1 MTLESG
7 APRGE
12 AELVALTRIQA
23 WAFGGEVPA
32 VRVWLDRSGHENVR
46 IARRGAETVGGLIEI
61 PMGQWFGGR
70 SVPMLGIAGVGVAPE
85 ARGEGVALALMHDTL
100 RSARE
105 RGFALSTLYPAAV
118 ALYRAAG
125 YEFAGSRFLH
135 KAALR
140 TLPTERGPLRIAL
153 LEAGATNE
161 VEALYRAI
169 ASERPG
175 YLDRGPYVWRRVREN
190 RQGEPY
196 QAFGAYGPSGLEGY
210 AYLSQRGPDD
220 QRELV
225 VHDFV
230 AATFAAATRL
240 LALFADH
247 RSTMKSLVL
256 AGAAPNP
263 LILAPTEPLF
273 RVELGETW
281 MLRVVDPALA
291 LAARGYPALESAV
304 DLELTDRSLPEN
316 SGRYRLEVSGGR
328 AQVTRGGTGAVA
340 LDERALAALYTGF
353 FSPALLARS
362 AGLAGDEASL
372 ARLAM
377 LFAGPPPSLCDFF

>member
-7 APRGE
+7 AYGE
-12 AELVALTRIQA
+12 AELVALARIQA
-23 WAFGGEVPA
+23 WAFGGDA
-32 VRVWLDRSGHENVR
+32 MAARAWLDTGGLENVR
-46 IARRGAETVGGLIEI
+46 IVRRGAATVGGLIEI
-61 PMGQWFGGR
+61 PMGQWFGGHA
-70 SVPMLGIAGVGVAPE
+70 VPMLGIAGVGVAPE
-85 ARGEGVALALMHDTL
+85 ARGQGVALALMLDTL
-100 RSARE
+100 RSARA

-125 YEFAGSRFLH
+125 YELAGSRYLH
-135 KAALR
+135 KAVLR
-140 TLPTERGPLRIAL
+140 NLPTERGPLR
-153 LEAGATNE
+153 LEPLSAGAAGE
-161 VEALYRAI
+161 VEALYRTFA
-169 ASERPG
+169 AERPG
-175 YLDRGPYVWRRVREN
+175 YLDRGPYVWRRVRGN

-196 QAFGAYGPSGLEGY
+196 QAFGVYGSRGLEGY

-230 AATFAAATRL
+230 AATSAAALRL

-263 LILAPTEPLF
+263 LILAPTELLF
-273 RVELGETW
+273 RVELAETW
-281 MLRVVDPALA
+281 MLRVVEPAAA
-291 LAARGYPALESAV
+291 LTARGYPELETSV
-304 DLELTDRSLPEN
+304 ELELTDGTLPEN

-328 AQVTRGGTGAVA
+328 AQVTRGGSGAVA
-340 LDERALAALYTGF
+340 LDEKALAALYTGF

-362 AGLAGDEASL
+362 ASLTGDAASL
-372 ARLAM
+372 ARLAV

>member
-12 AELVALTRIQA
+12 AELDALTRIQA
-23 WAFGGEVPA
+23 WAFGGEAQA

-46 IARRGAETVGGLIEI
+46 VARRGSETVGGLIEI

-70 SVPMLGIAGVGVAPE
+70 SVPLLGIAGVGVAPE
-85 ARGEGVALALMHDTL
+85 ARGEGVALALMLDTL

-105 RGFALSTLYPAAV
+105 RGFALSTLYPAAL

-125 YEFAGSRFLH
+125 YELAGSRFLH
-135 KAALR
+135 KAVLR
-140 TLPTERGPLRIAL
+140 TLPTERGSLRIVR
-153 LEAGATNE
+153 LEAGATDA

-169 ASERPG
+169 AAERPG
-175 YLDRGPYVWRRVREN
+175 HLDRGPYVWRRVRED
-190 RQGEPY
+190 RRGEPY
-196 QAFGAYGPSGLEGY
+196 QGFGVYGPSGLEGY

-230 AATFAAATRL
+230 AATSAAATRL

-273 RVELGETW
+273 RVELAETW
-281 MLRVVDPALA
+281 MLRVIDPTEA
-291 LAARGYPALESAV
+291 LAARGYPELESAV
-304 DLELTDRSLPEN
+304 DLELTDRSLPQN
-316 SGRYRLEVSGGR
+316 SGRYRLEASGGR

-362 AGLAGDEASL
+362 AGLTGDAASL
-372 ARLAM
+372 ARLAT

>member
-1 MTLESG
+1 MTFESG

-12 AELVALTRIQA
+12 EELVALTRILA
-23 WAFGGEVPA
+23 WAFGGDTLGT
-32 VRVWLDRSGHENVR
+32 RLWLDRSGLENVR
-46 IARRGAETVGGLIEI
+46 VARRGAETVGGLMEI

-70 SVPMLGIAGVGVAPE
+70 PVPMLGIAGVGVLPE
-85 ARGEGVALALMHDTL
+85 ARGEGVALALMLDAL

-125 YEFAGSRFLH
+125 YELAGSRFLH
-135 KAALR
+135 KAVLR
-140 TLPTERGPLRIAL
+140 TLPTERGPLRVAAL
-153 LEAGATNE
+153 DAGATHE
-161 VEALYRAI
+161 VEALYRAS
-169 ASERPG
+169 AAERPG

-196 QAFGAYGPSGLEGY
+196 QGLGVYGPSGLEGY
-210 AYLSQRGPDD
+210 VYLSQRGPDD

-225 VHDFV
+225 IHDFV
-230 AATFAAATRL
+230 AMTSSAATRL

-256 AGAAPNP
+256 AGAAPSP
-263 LILAPTEPLF
+263 LLLAPTELLF

-281 MLRVVDPALA
+281 MLRVVDPGAALT
-291 LAARGYPALESAV
+291 ARGYPELESSV
-304 DLELTDRSLPEN
+304 DLELTDRSLPQN

-328 AQVTRGGTGAVA
+328 AQVTRGGSGAVA

-362 AGLAGDEASL
+362 ASLAGDAASL
-372 ARLAM
+372 VRLAS
-377 LFAGPPPSLCDFF
+377 LFAGPPPALGDFF